1 MQWWRCSGLAW
12 LPPII
17 ATIQLA
23 IVGIS
28 SREYVNTLERE
39 LLNVAV
45 VVELAIPKVIES
57 FEPNGSPKP
66 LNTLLNI

>member
-1 MQWWRCSGLAW
+1 MW

-28 SREYVNTLERE
+28 SREYVNTLDRE

-45 VVELAIPKVIES
+45 VVELAIPKVTES
-57 FEPNGSPKP
+57 FEPKGSPKP